1 MKLKKLNDV
10 QKLVS
15 LSLSFTLALLI
26 MRGLYT
32 GMLTYFFYPWNLFL
46 AILPVYF
53 SGLLLK
59 EKTFNYKS
67 ILWLGLW
74 LLFLPNAPY
83 LLTDIFHFKERPPVP
98 MWFDLMLVV
107 SCAWNGILFC
117 MISLFR
123 VERFLKTRVNSGFV
137 NVLMFL
143 LLIPCGYGIY
153 IGRYLR
159 YNSWDVVT
167 NPARLIKTS
176 THHIHHPFESLN
188 VWMFTFVFATF
199 LGIIYF
205 TTKQLPRLLY
215 TKRQL

>member
-1 MKLKKLNDV
+1 MKLKRLNDI

-15 LSLSFTLALLI
+15 ISVGFTLVLLTI
-26 MRGLYT
+26 RCLYT
-32 GMLTYFFYPWNLFL
+32 GTITYFFYPWNLFL
-46 AILPVYF
+46 GILPVFF

-67 ILWLGLW
+67 IVWLGLW

-83 LLTDIFHFKERPPVP
+83 LLTDIFHFEERLPVP
-98 MWFDLMLVV
+98 TWFDLMLVI
-107 SCAWNGILFC
+107 SGAWNGILFC

-123 VERFLKTRVNSGFV
+123 VEKFLKAYVNPRIV

-159 YNSWDVVT
+159 YNSWDIVT
-167 NPARLIKTS
+167 NPKGLIKAS
-176 THHIHHPFESLN
+176 THHIHHPLQSLD
-188 VWMFTFVFATF
+188 VWLFTLVFAAF
-199 LGIIYF
+199 LSIIYF
-205 TTKQLPRLLY
+205 TIKKLPRLLY
-215 TKRQL
+215 TRQF